1 MYRSGMKT
9 EPLADLYTDA
19 GLFATV
25 FIDISK
31 DTESGAHELDVRI
44 KNAAGALMSAGAP
57 AEVVTSVA
65 ERLAEDV
72 DVPAPAG
79 RIVVATGRGVLLDQ
93 TVHTEVA
100 TAAATWEP
108 LPDLAAWIASADRA
122 VPHVLALVDHEGGQI
137 MAGTEPFGEGATV
150 GEEDPHEQKVRGG
163 GLAHRRM
170 QQTAQNVW
178 QENAREVA
186 TAIQARL
193 RDGLPLVILA
203 GDPHSRAQVRT
214 ELGDPDGVQIAELEH
229 GGRAED
235 GGDQALHAAVAD
247 VLSEYADSAERALRS
262 ELDERLG
269 QGRGVATG
277 VREIIDAFVQGQVNT
292 VLLDPEAAF
301 AESVTPGEHPGLA
314 LSGATEMD
322 AVPGDR
328 ALVAAAARTG
338 AEIRVLTSAQLHGAS
353 AATLLRWSEG

>member
-1 MYRSGMKT
+1 M
-9 EPLADLYTDA
+9 
-19 GLFATV
+19 

-44 KNAAGALMSAGAP
+44 KNAAGALLSAGAP
-57 AEVVTSVA
+57 AEVVTSVT
-65 ERLAEDV
+65 ERLAADV

-79 RIVVATGRGVLLDQ
+79 RIVVATDRGVLLDQ

-100 TAAATWEP
+100 AGTATWEP

-122 VPHVLALVDHEGGQI
+122 VSHVLALVDHEGGQI
-137 MAGTEPFGEGATV
+137 MAGTEPFGAPATV

-163 GLAHRRM
+163 GMAHRRM

-178 QENAREVA
+178 QGNAREVA
-186 TAIQARL
+186 TAIQARV
-193 RDGLPLVILA
+193 REGVPLVVLA
-203 GDPHSRAQVRT
+203 GDPHSRAQVRA
-214 ELGDPDGVQIAELEH
+214 ELGDPDGVQIVELEH

-235 GGDQALHAAVAD
+235 GGDEALHAAVTD
-247 VLSEYADSAERALRS
+247 VLSEYADSVEGALRS

-277 VREIIDAFVQGQVNT
+277 VREIIDAFVQGQVST
-292 VLLDPEAAF
+292 VLLDPDTAF
-301 AESVTPGEHPGLA
+301 VESVTPGEHPGLA
-314 LSGATEMD
+314 LSGAAEMD

-328 ALVAAAARTG
+328 ALVAAAVRTG
-338 AEIRVLTSAQLHGAS
+338 AEVRVLTSDQLRGAS
-353 AATLLRWSEG
+353 AAGLLRWAEG